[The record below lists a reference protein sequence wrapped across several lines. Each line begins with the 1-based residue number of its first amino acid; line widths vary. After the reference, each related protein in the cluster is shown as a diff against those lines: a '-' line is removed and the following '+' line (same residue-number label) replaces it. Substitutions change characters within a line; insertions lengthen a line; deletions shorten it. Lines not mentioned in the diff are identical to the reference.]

1 MEFPPPWVV
10 YDGAAFDTANPIDPG
25 DLGMEVMAQARSSGR
40 IVDNF
45 RVVIGGSRILQ
56 AEFTTASIFSG
67 DLIPSTALVLQK
79 RPTDI
84 IIRRNLTSSEWFD
97 AVGLLRSRDLI
108 AGRDETE
115 DEDEND
121 DLLTIIEAL
130 QDPASAQAAL
140 RWAVVVGE
148 DQRPQLQ
155 LQSLPAAAATLNSR
169 PLLKG

>member
-1 MEFPPPWVV
+1 VV

-40 IVDNF
+40 IIDNF

-56 AEFTTASIFSG
+56 AEFTTNINFSG
-67 DLIPSTALVLQK
+67 DLIPSTALDLQK
-79 RPTDI
+79 RPADI
-84 IIRRNLTSSEWFD
+84 LIRRNLTTSEWFD
-97 AVGLLRSRDLI
+97 AVGLLRSRELI
-108 AGRDETE
+108 AGRDESE
-115 DEDEND
+115 DEDQND
-121 DLLTIIEAL
+121 DLLTLIDAL

-155 LQSLPAAAATLNSR
+155 LQALPASASTLNSR